1 MMKAP
6 YHAAYRAVHAAAD
19 EALIRDLCE
28 ACDVLGVAVQPHS
41 RAVVTWGLGQVP
53 TAESHTTQK
62 QHQDA
67 GVVVQENGNNPAS
80 HGSPSLHRF
89 VR

>member
-28 ACDVLGVAVQPHS
+28 ACDVL
-41 RAVVTWGLGQVP
+41 
-53 TAESHTTQK
+53 
-62 QHQDA
+62 
-67 GVVVQENGNNPAS
+67 
-80 HGSPSLHRF
+80 
-89 VR
+89 